1 MILRCSIA
9 QGFGSF
15 GRRELVIAQNVPLLA
30 GTLHVLVSTPDHD
43 QVHAGHVDPWL
54 ETAGGDIA
62 LEDQAIER

>member
-1 MILRCSIA
+1 VILECSIA

-30 GTLHVLVSTPDHD
+30 GTLHVLVSSPGHDHM
-43 QVHAGHVDPWL
+43 HTGHVDPWL

-62 LEDQAIER
+62 LEDRAIER